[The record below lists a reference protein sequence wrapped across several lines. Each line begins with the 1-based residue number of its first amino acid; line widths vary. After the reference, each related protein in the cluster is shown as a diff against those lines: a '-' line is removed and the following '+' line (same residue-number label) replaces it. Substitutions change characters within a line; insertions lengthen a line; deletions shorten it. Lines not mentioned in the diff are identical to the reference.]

1 MADYSVD
8 IQAKLS
14 GFEKLTEIEAKIN
27 NLNNKTIKINFDDK
41 NIKKF
46 NINNIGKQIQNATN
60 HSVNSSKFDSDTFY
74 KQYYEQA
81 KKDLENGKKVD
92 KDFEK
97 NIKELKDS
105 TVSKEAQKAVKAHN
119 IARQKAE
126 REYFKEQKR
135 LANIRQKESDSY
147 YNPYKEAY
155 QSIGKKS
162 DIQKNLSSY
171 YKELEIQSAKEA
183 EMYSKIISNA
193 QNKVLNG
200 AFDAKSSIMK
210 NKLSG
215 YDGQNSDLINAA
227 RKEADAYNTTLNKL
241 KDHFDSSKSFKLS
254 DKEIVSSFN
263 NMTLAAE
270 KFDNAMTQIRNT
282 ESKSLGIGVAER
294 SANAVRKYYEDNSKA
309 VKKYGIELKDLENRY
324 RQAATV
330 ADKAKL
336 DNEFKNLK
344 ASISSQGLNGKSF
357 FAEMNR
363 GFKQIGQFALTYG
376 AIQRVPYILKQMAS
390 EVLSVD
396 TAMTNLYK
404 VTDETTA
411 KYNDF
416 LNNAGSIS
424 KSIGRDMSSYI
435 TQTSEWAKLGYSMDQ
450 SANLSKISSI
460 YSNVG
465 EVDDKTAVSDL
476 VTVMKAYDINYNKA
490 LSIVDKYNK
499 LGNEFAT
506 SAKDLGEGMSN
517 AASMLSLGG
526 TDLNKALALLTGGA
540 EITQS
545 AGELGNALKIGQMR
559 IQGMKGD
566 LEALGEESDG
576 LESVS
581 KIQTHI
587 LNLTKG
593 QVNIMD
599 SADSTK
605 FRDYYDIL
613 EDVSKVY
620 DDLEQT
626 DRADL
631 LETMFGKN
639 RGNQGAA
646 ILQAFKS
653 GQIQKAYEATL
664 NAEGSAQQEQDRW
677 MQSMEAKIQQFRSQF
692 QELSNTAFNS
702 DFLKGAIDSGTN
714 LLNVLTQI
722 IDVGGA
728 IPTLL
733 TAIGGIK
740 LFKNLDLFYKLV

>member
-1 MADYSVD
+1 MADYNVN
-8 IQAKLS
+8 IHAKLL
-14 GFEKLTEIEAKIN
+14 GFEKLTQIENKIN
-27 NLNNKTIKINFDDK
+27 SLNNKTIKIKFDDK
-41 NIKKF
+41 GFRNL
-46 NINNIGKQIQNATN
+46 NVDNIGRQIQNAAN
-60 HSVNSSKFDSDTFY
+60 NSIRSST
-74 KQYYEQA
+74 KQ
-81 KKDLENGKKVD
+81 
-92 KDFEK
+92 
-97 NIKELKDS
+97 
-105 TVSKEAQKAVKAHN
+105 
-119 IARQKAE
+119 
-126 REYFKEQKR
+126 
-135 LANIRQKESDSY
+135 
-147 YNPYKEAY
+147 
-155 QSIGKKS
+155 
-162 DIQKNLSSY
+162 
-171 YKELEIQSAKEA
+171 A

-193 QNKVLNG
+193 QHKILNG
-200 AFDAKSSIMK
+200 AYDAKSSVMK

-215 YDGQNSDLINAA
+215 YSGQDSDLVKAA
-227 RKEADAYNTTLNKL
+227 RKEAEAYNSTLSKI
-241 KDHFDSSKSFKLS
+241 KAHFDSNNSFKL
-254 DKEIVSSFN
+254 DNKEFVNSFN
-263 NMTLAAE
+263 DMTLAAE
-270 KFDNAMTQIRNT
+270 RFDNIMTQIRNT
-282 ESKSLGIGVAER
+282 GSKTLDIGVAER
-294 SANAVRKYYEDNSKA
+294 SANAVKKYYEDNSKA

-324 RQAATV
+324 RQATTV

-344 ASISSQGLNGKSF
+344 STISSQGLNGKSF

-376 AIQRVPYILKQMAS
+376 AIQRIPYVLKQMAN

-404 VTDETTA
+404 VTDETTS

-416 LNNAGSIS
+416 LNNAGNIS

-435 TQTSEWAKLGYSMDQ
+435 TQTSEWAKLGYTMEQ
-450 SANLSKISSI
+450 SARLSKISSI

-476 VTVMKAYDINYNKA
+476 VTVMKAYDISYDNA

-506 SAKDLGEGMSN
+506 SAKDLGEGMSH

-526 TDLNKALALLTGGA
+526 TDLNKALALLTGGS

-620 DDLEQT
+620 DNLEQT
-626 DRADL
+626 EQADL

-664 NAEGSAQQEQDRW
+664 NAEGSAQKEQDRW

-692 QELSNTAFNS
+692 QEFSNVAFNS
-702 DFLKGAIDSGTN
+702 DFLKGAIDTGSEF
-714 LLNVLTQI
+714 LNVLTKI

-728 IPTLL
+728 LPTLFA
-733 TAIGGIK
+733 TIGGIK
-740 LFKNLDLFYKLV
+740 LFRNLDLFY

>member
-227 RKEADAYNTTLNKL
+227 RKEADAYNSTLNKL

-476 VTVMKAYDINYNKA
+476 VTVMKAYDINYDKA

>member
-1 MADYSVD
+1 
-8 IQAKLS
+8 
-14 GFEKLTEIEAKIN
+14 
-27 NLNNKTIKINFDDK
+27 
-41 NIKKF
+41 
-46 NINNIGKQIQNATN
+46 
-60 HSVNSSKFDSDTFY
+60 
-74 KQYYEQA
+74 
-81 KKDLENGKKVD
+81 
-92 KDFEK
+92 
-97 NIKELKDS
+97 
-105 TVSKEAQKAVKAHN
+105 
-119 IARQKAE
+119 
-126 REYFKEQKR
+126 
-135 LANIRQKESDSY
+135 
-147 YNPYKEAY
+147 
-155 QSIGKKS
+155 
-162 DIQKNLSSY
+162 
-171 YKELEIQSAKEA
+171 
-183 EMYSKIISNA
+183 
-193 QNKVLNG
+193 
-200 AFDAKSSIMK
+200 MK

-227 RKEADAYNTTLNKL
+227 RKEADAYNSTLNKL

-476 VTVMKAYDINYNKA
+476 VTVMKAYDINYDKA

-506 SAKDLGEGMSN
+506 SAKD
-517 AASMLSLGG
+517 
-526 TDLNKALALLTGGA
+526 
-540 EITQS
+540 
-545 AGELGNALKIGQMR
+545 
-559 IQGMKGD
+559 
-566 LEALGEESDG
+566 
-576 LESVS
+576 
-581 KIQTHI
+581 
-587 LNLTKG
+587 
-593 QVNIMD
+593 
-599 SADSTK
+599 
-605 FRDYYDIL
+605 
-613 EDVSKVY
+613 
-620 DDLEQT
+620 
-626 DRADL
+626 
-631 LETMFGKN
+631 
-639 RGNQGAA
+639 
-646 ILQAFKS
+646 
-653 GQIQKAYEATL
+653 
-664 NAEGSAQQEQDRW
+664 
-677 MQSMEAKIQQFRSQF
+677 
-692 QELSNTAFNS
+692 
-702 DFLKGAIDSGTN
+702 
-714 LLNVLTQI
+714 
-722 IDVGGA
+722 
-728 IPTLL
+728 
-733 TAIGGIK
+733 
-740 LFKNLDLFYKLV
+740 

>member
-1 MADYSVD
+1 MADYNVN
-8 IQAKLS
+8 IHAKLL
-14 GFEKLTEIEAKIN
+14 GFEKLTQIENKIN
-27 NLNNKTIKINFDDK
+27 SLNNKTIKIKFDDK
-41 NIKKF
+41 GVKKF
-46 NINNIGKQIQNATN
+46 NVDNIGKQIQNATN
-60 HSVNSSKFDSDTFY
+60 NSIRSSKFDSNTFY

-81 KKDLENGKKVD
+81 KKDLKEGKKVD
-92 KDFEK
+92 KDFSK
-97 NIKELKDS
+97 NIKELNSS
-105 TVSKEAQKAVKAHN
+105 TASKEAQKAVKAHN
-119 IARQKAE
+119 SARLKAE
-126 REYFKEQKR
+126 REYINEQKR

-147 YNPYKEAY
+147 SNPYKDAY

-162 DIQKNLSSY
+162 DIQKSMSSY
-171 YKELEIQSAKEA
+171 YKNLEIQSAKQA
-183 EMYSKIISNA
+183 EMYSKIISNT
-193 QNKVLNG
+193 QNKILNG
-200 AFDAKSSIMK
+200 AFDAKASIMG
-210 NKLSG
+210 NKLSN
-215 YDGQNSDLINAA
+215 YQGQDFNLINSA
-227 RKEADAYNTTLNKL
+227 RKEAEAYNSTLSKL
-241 KDHFDSSKSFKLS
+241 KAHFDSNKSFKLS
-254 DKEIVSSFN
+254 DKEIVKSFN
-263 NMTLAAE
+263 DMTLSAE
-270 KFDNAMTQIRNT
+270 KFDNMMTQIRNT
-282 ESKSLGIGVAER
+282 ESKSLGIGMAER
-294 SANAVRKYYEDNSKA
+294 SANAVKKYYEDNSKA

-324 RQAATV
+324 RQATTV

-344 ASISSQGLNGKSF
+344 STISAQGLNGKGF

-376 AIQRVPYILKQMAS
+376 AIQKIPYVLKQMAN

-404 VTDETTA
+404 VTDETTS

-435 TQTSEWAKLGYSMDQ
+435 TQTSEWAKLGYTMDQ
-450 SANLSKISSI
+450 SADLSKISSI

-476 VTVMKAYDINYNKA
+476 VTVMKAYDISYDNA

-506 SAKDLGEGMSN
+506 SAKDLGEGMSH

-526 TDLNKALALLTGGA
+526 TDLNKALALLTGGS

-620 DDLEQT
+620 DNLEQT
-626 DRADL
+626 EQADL

-664 NAEGSAQQEQDRW
+664 NAEGSAQKEQDRW

-692 QELSNTAFNS
+692 QEFSNVAFNS
-702 DFLKGAIDSGTN
+702 DFLKGAIDTGTDF
-714 LLNVLTQI
+714 LNVLTKI
-722 IDVGGA
+722 IDAGGA
-728 IPTLL
+728 LPTLFA
-733 TAIGGIK
+733 TIGGIK
-740 LFKNLDLFYKLV
+740 LFRNLDLFY